1 MPELLKAFDMVRKVV
16 AEKMEGE
23 ALEDNAAVR
32 ERKEGVP
39 VLEKRGVDE
48 SYEAEP
54 VKDCA
59 GVDVNT
65 ERVEARDKDGVGV
78 ARGDAET
85 DKDAKGDSEEQREG
99 EANEVRVVPSVRDWV
114 VVALVVA
121 VAHGF
126 AEKVC
131 V

>member
-1 MPELLKAFDMVRKVV
+1 
-16 AEKMEGE
+16 
-23 ALEDNAAVR
+23 
-32 ERKEGVP
+32 
-39 VLEKRGVDE
+39 
-48 SYEAEP
+48 

-65 ERVEARDKDGVGV
+65 ERVEARDKDGVRV

-85 DKDAKGDSEEQREG
+85 DKDAKGDSDEQIEG
-99 EANEVRVVPSVRDWV
+99 EANEVGVVPSVRDWV

-126 AEKVC
+126 AE
-131 V
+131 